1 MIRRML
7 TLDKKH
13 RERRWLQWR
22 KPQIEMVTA
31 QKFVQTDRV
40 AYPLRSIWLRVE
52 FRVPLIPFPLLSDG
66 IYLALPPLPLYSIL
80 TEGADH
86 QKYCGEPRNP
96 AETKE
101 FVRSGEGELPCG
113 GMSQEKV
120 PMLCHESWVDPLAR
134 NLSA

>member
-13 RERRWLQWR
+13 RERRRLQWR
-22 KPQIEMVTA
+22 KPQIEMVTG

-52 FRVPLIPFPLLSDG
+52 FRVPLIPFALSDG
-66 IYLALPPLPLYSIL
+66 IYVPSLPCLFTPSVLSL

-86 QKYCGEPRNP
+86 QKYCGGPRNP

-101 FVRSGEGELPCG
+101 FVRSMEGRA
-113 GMSQEKV
+113 
-120 PMLCHESWVDPLAR
+120 PMWGQAVAR
-134 NLSA
+134 